1 MMKWLDGQAFA
12 PYEEWECHAAG
23 FHAVGPSE
31 AHVVE
36 SWQLYR
42 DVKRLAAA
50 CSEVLS
56 RWPITVAVHLS
67 QRRNHAAWMGH
78 AACFLHHGAG
88 AQSSVEAYWRLTE
101 AGRCLAN
108 RTVLDAVKAWELENV
123 EHLQKEYSRAA
134 SGQLE
139 FPF

>member
-1 MMKWLDGQAFA
+1 MMTWVDGQAFA
-12 PYEEWECHAAG
+12 PYEEWECYSSG
-23 FHAVGPSE
+23 FHDVGPSE
-31 AHVVE
+31 PHVIE

-42 DVKRLAAA
+42 DAKRLSAA
-50 CSEVLS
+50 CDVVLS
-56 RWPITVAVHLS
+56 RWPVTAAVHLS

-101 AGRCLAN
+101 VGRCLAN
-108 RTVLDAVKAWELENV
+108 KTVLEAVKKWELEHAGRLRND
-123 EHLQKEYSRAA
+123 KCRDA